1 MRPWVCSPPTITGE
15 SGNDSA
21 WRGDGR
27 HTLVGARLQQ
37 SQASPRT
44 APHGVAAIGR
54 RLPVHASYHRGGVQE
69 WLRTMWWRPRNPLL
83 PGVIACRCAPP
94 TVVGESGNGSV
105 RCGGGRQPS
114 TPTPLRPGEDEVS
127 VRLPLSQASPKI
139 APCSVAAASNPPP
152 LPIFPSIYACQCAFL
167 RFRWVNRCRC
177 AFLRLRW
184 INRFSGK
191 GSGRKL
197 SSIILGH

>member
-1 MRPWVCSPPTITGE
+1 MHPWVCSPPTITGE

-152 LPIFPSIYACQCAFL
+152 PSPYFQAYTLASAPSF
-167 RFRWVNRCRC
+167 
-177 AFLRLRW
+177 
-184 INRFSGK
+184 
-191 GSGRKL
+191 GSGGLTSAGAPSFGSGGLTGFLAKVL
-197 SSIILGH
+197 GESSVR